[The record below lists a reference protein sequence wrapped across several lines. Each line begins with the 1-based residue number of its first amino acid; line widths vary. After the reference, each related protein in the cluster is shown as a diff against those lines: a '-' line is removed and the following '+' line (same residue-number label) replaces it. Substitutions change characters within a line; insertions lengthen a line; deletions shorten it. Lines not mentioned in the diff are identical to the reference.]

1 MALSHNC
8 IYGNSGVGKTTLIA
22 QIIRYFFDNFGCR
35 SKVMTC
41 DNMAPLKRVVSDGIA
56 QVWNINERDYP
67 FQTSEMAVQGFWPE
81 DINDP
86 ESDLTQRNDYDQY
99 PLRFYEGLSTV
110 GEYMLGSYAKGAL
123 AQRAGSNQRVG
134 PGTRPGEDTISFM
147 DGKKKTT
154 PVGGNSRSHY
164 NVVQRA
170 VHKLVIMSYRLPVHV
185 WWSAHEIKAA
195 KDEYGTPHPNF
206 GPEVVGTAFT
216 PKTPRW
222 FDNMLHLA
230 IEPPKVGDKKGL
242 RGAGDRK
249 IFLTDHYDPLIPNIP
264 FKAKIGVPPEDQGL
278 MPEVINNNKEEVH
291 GLLDL
296 LFPKSTSKK

>member
-1 MALSHNC
+1 MALSHVGL
-8 IYGNSGVGKTTLIA
+8 YGNSGVGKTTLIA
-22 QIIRYFFDNFGCR
+22 QIIRWFNETYGFK
-35 SKVMTC
+35 SKVLTC
-41 DNMAPLKRVVSDGIA
+41 DNQAPLRRVIDDGIA

-67 FQTSEMAVQGFWPE
+67 FETTEMAVQGYWPE
-81 DINDP
+81 ELSDP
-86 ESDLTQRNDYDQY
+86 TSDLVRLDDYKEY
-99 PLRFYEGLSTV
+99 PLRFYEGLSTY
-110 GEYMLGSYAKGAL
+110 GEYMIGSYAIGGL

-185 WWSAHEIKAA
+185 FWSAHEIKAT

-206 GPEVVGTAFT
+206 GPEVVGSAMT

-222 FDNMLHLA
+222 FDTLMHLA
-230 IEPPKVGDKKGL
+230 IEPQKTGVSKGL
-242 RGAGDRK
+242 RGSGIRK
-249 IFLTDHYDPLIPNIP
+249 IYLTDHYDPNIPNIP
-264 FKAKIGVPPEDQGL
+264 FKAKVGVPPEDQGT
-278 MPEVINNNKEEVH
+278 MPISINHNEKEVNEFMT
-291 GLLDL
+291 L
-296 LFPKSTSKK
+296 LFGGNK